1 MQLHPVLPNQGFPSH
16 AGQVRSSLRIRIIQT
31 LVCIIIMV
39 TFLTDLGWVGLGWG
53 GELQALDQLSATRN
67 FSLAPKPLFTH
78 CDFTSGYP
86 REKNP
91 STVTCLQT
99 SSLRQKGSYLPIF
112 LFEMFPCASPQSASC
127 FEERN
132 EPNPSLHHTIDRPII
147 RDPGK
152 EFDSN
157 LDTGNTQQ
165 WNTQKASRLQICQ
178 RRASYE

>member
-1 MQLHPVLPNQGFPSH
+1 MLFGLHLG
-16 AGQVRSSLRIRIIQT
+16 LRIRIIRT

-39 TFLTDLGWVGLGWG
+39 MFLTDLGL

-91 STVTCLQT
+91 STVTCVQT

-132 EPNPSLHHTIDRPII
+132 DPNPSLHHTIDRPII

-152 EFDSN
+152 ESDSN
-157 LDTGNTQQ
+157 LDTGNTQ
-165 WNTQKASRLQICQ
+165 KATRLQICH
-178 RRASYE
+178 RRASHE